1 MEVRSTFSKESIKM
15 GVGPQ
20 LPAYTCS
27 KCKKRPA
34 FYNRAYSGEYLCKKC
49 FVKAIYK
56 KTVETIKKY
65 KLINY
70 GERVGVGVSGGKD
83 SLSLLFILSKFL
95 GAERLV
101 SITIDEGIAG
111 YREEAVGF
119 AETVSR
125 RLGVKHVV
133 YTYKQLFG
141 RSMDEVQPLKGD
153 HSSCSIC
160 GTFRR
165 RALDIA
171 AEEAGVD
178 VLATAHNLDDLVQS
192 FLIILTNGDLD
203 RLAEANPAVGYSTAF
218 SARKVHPFM
227 AIYERELAIFAML
240 KRFPMQSVTCP
251 YMNEGIR
258 TEVRNFLNTL
268 EEGHPGIKF
277 ELLRSYEGLVERRTF
292 RNGGSCSRCGR
303 PSKGSL
309 CQVCMMMDALDEA
322 SRLHG
327 G

>member
-1 MEVRSTFSKESIKM
+1 M
-15 GVGPQ
+15 
-20 LPAYTCS
+20 CS
-27 KCKKRPA
+27 KCKVRPA
-34 FYNRAYSGEYLCKKC
+34 FYSRAYSGEYLCQKC
-49 FVKAIYK
+49 FVRAIYK
-56 KTVETIKKY
+56 KTVETIRKY
-65 KLINY
+65 GLINY
-70 GERVGVGVSGGKD
+70 GERVGVAVSGGKD
-83 SLSLLFILSKFL
+83 SLSLLFILRKFI
-95 GAERLV
+95 GADRLV

-111 YREEAVGF
+111 YRKEAVGF
-119 AETVSR
+119 AETVSK
-125 RLGVKHVV
+125 RLGVKHLV
-133 YTYKQLFG
+133 YGYKQLFD
-141 RSMDEVQPLKGD
+141 RSMDDVQPLRGD
-153 HSSCSIC
+153 RSSCSVC

-203 RLAEANPAVGYSTAF
+203 RLAEANPAAGYSSAF

-258 TEVRNFLNTL
+258 TEVRNFLNKL

-277 ELLRSYEGLVERRTF
+277 ELLRSYEGLAERRASGK
-292 RNGGSCSRCGR
+292 GGHCSRCGR
-303 PSKGSL
+303 PSKGEL
-309 CQVCMMMDALDEA
+309 CQVCLMMDALDEA
-322 SRLHG
+322 GRRG
-327 G
+327 GAGHRATVAANG